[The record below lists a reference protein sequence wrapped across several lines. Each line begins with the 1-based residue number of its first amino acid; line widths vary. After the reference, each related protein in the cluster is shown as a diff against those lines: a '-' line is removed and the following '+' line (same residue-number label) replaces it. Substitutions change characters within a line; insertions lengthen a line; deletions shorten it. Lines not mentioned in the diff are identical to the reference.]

1 MKKTLI
7 LFIIAL
13 ISATAFAQT
22 LDYTLD
28 GRHYYIA
35 SPNGRYYTGTV
46 NEGPGCF
53 FDAQTKQHYSTS
65 KALQI

>member
-7 LFIIAL
+7 LSLITL
-13 ISATAFAQT
+13 ISLSAFAQT

-53 FDAQTKQHYSTS
+53 FDAQTENR
-65 KALQI
+65 IR